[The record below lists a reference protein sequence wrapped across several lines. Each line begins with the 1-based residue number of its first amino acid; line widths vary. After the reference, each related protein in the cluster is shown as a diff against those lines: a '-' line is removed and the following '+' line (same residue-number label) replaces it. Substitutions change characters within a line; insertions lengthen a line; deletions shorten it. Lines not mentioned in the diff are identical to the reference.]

1 MKKGYIVAGI
11 IAISTMGYTQFE
23 NSKTINDL
31 QSKIEY
37 LEDKNN
43 TQISYNV
50 SKSIEPTEYT
60 IDTFIDNYKEPIE
73 EKKVEPVIDY
83 APVSLVTLKDD
94 GSSYKP
100 IVKSFSIDSNV
111 YRTNTGSR
119 YHRAGCR
126 YLKSSCTEITMDQ
139 AISMG
144 LTPCMVCKP

>member
-11 IAISTMGYTQFE
+11 IAFSAMGYSQFE
-23 NSKTINDL
+23 NSKTISDL
-31 QSKIEY
+31 QSQIKY

-50 SKSIEPTEYT
+50 SNTLEPAEYT
-60 IDTFIDNYKEPIE
+60 IDTFADNYKEPVE

-83 APVSLVTLKDD
+83 TPVSLVTLKDD
-94 GSSYKP
+94 DSSYKP

-111 YRTNTGSR
+111 YRTNTGSK
-119 YHRAGCR
+119 YHKAGCR

-144 LTPCMVCKP
+144 LTPCKVCRP